1 MTPSLR
7 TPWSSAPLFSFP
19 PSHGI
24 VLSAVR
30 VKTNEEVVELMNS
43 GDFVR
48 STVIFTHDGGGAC
61 NFVND
66 IQVAAISPRI
76 RALGEAAYLRSVER

>member
-1 MTPSLR
+1 
-7 TPWSSAPLFSFP
+7 
-19 PSHGI
+19 
-24 VLSAVR
+24 
-30 VKTNEEVVELMNS
+30 MNS